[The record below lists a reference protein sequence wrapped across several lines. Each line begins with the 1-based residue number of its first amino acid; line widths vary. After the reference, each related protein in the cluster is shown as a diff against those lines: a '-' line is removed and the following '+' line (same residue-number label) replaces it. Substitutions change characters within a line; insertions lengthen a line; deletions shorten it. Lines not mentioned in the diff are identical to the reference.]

1 MVEAKQ
7 VSDDT
12 CLGLMEISSIP
23 RGLLAADLMIKEASI
38 EILVCRPVSPAIY
51 LIVFEGDV
59 ESVSRSLTRGQE
71 CAGPSLVGMLSL
83 PQPHTQMVEAIYQI
97 RQVDEVDAVGVM
109 ELTQIAATLEAADA
123 AAKAAEIEILEI
135 RLAMGLHGHGF
146 FTITGEIS
154 SVEAA
159 IEAAAAIGRK
169 RGAWHD
175 QAMIPNPD
183 AVFVQHL
190 TDPRSPFSPLP

>member
-7 VSDDT
+7 VSNDT
-12 CLGLMEISSIP
+12 CLGLIEISSIP

-38 EILVCRPVSPAIY
+38 ETLVCRPVSPAKY

-59 ESVSRSLTRGQE
+59 ESVSRSLARGKE
-71 CAGPSLVGMLSL
+71 CAGASLAGSLCL
-83 PQPHTQMVEAIYQI
+83 PQPHSQMLEAIYKV
-97 RQVDEVDAVGVM
+97 RQVDDVDAVGAM

-146 FTITGEIS
+146 FTLTGEIS

-159 IEAAAAIGRK
+159 LDAAASVARN
-169 RGAWHD
+169 RSAWHD
-175 QAMIPNPD
+175 QTMIANPD
-183 AVFVQHL
+183 VDFVRHL
-190 TDPRSPFSPLP
+190 TDPSSPFSPLP